1 MYQSPGPAASASSGL
16 PSGGMEETKIA
27 QGADPKVVG
36 PYLADA
42 LGDNAWSDCSVELIA
57 GGRSN
62 LTYLVTSG
70 DKELVLR
77 RPPLGHVLPTAHDMT
92 REFTVIRALRGTD
105 VPVPEAIHLCTDEEV
120 LGAPFYVMQRLH
132 GHILRSSFPPGYAD
146 RPEEKRLIGEAVVDT
161 LAKIHAVDWKAVGLE
176 EFGHPDG
183 FMARQVRRW
192 KQQWERS
199 VTRPLPAMDEL
210 IDKLEARLPTSPAP
224 TIVHGDFRVDNTILH
239 PTEPGRLVGVL
250 DWEMSTL
257 GDPLADLGMTLVY
270 WPDRGDVDEF
280 KKAFGSITVT
290 SADGF
295 LSRAEVVERY
305 AATTGRDISD
315 AAYYWAFGFFKLAVI
330 LEGIHARFLQGKTV
344 GEGFETIG
352 ERVPPLVMLGT
363 YVLERGE
370 VGSI

>member
-1 MYQSPGPAASASSGL
+1 MAL
-16 PSGGMEETKIA
+16 PSGGMGDTDKA
-27 QGADPKVVG
+27 KGADPNVVG
-36 PYLADA
+36 PYLAEHLDDPTWD
-42 LGDNAWSDCSVELIA
+42 GCSVELIS

-62 LTYLVTSG
+62 LTYLVTAGS
-70 DKELVLR
+70 KELVLR
-77 RPPLGHVLPTAHDMT
+77 RPPLGHVLPTAHDME
-92 REFTVIRALRGTD
+92 REFTVIGALRDTD
-105 VPVPEAIHLCTDEEV
+105 VPVPEAIHLCRDPDV
-120 LGAPFYVMQRLH
+120 LGAPFYVMERLH
-132 GHILRSSFPPGYAD
+132 GHILRNSFPPGYAD
-146 RPEEKRLIGEAVVDT
+146 SPEEKRRIGEVVIDT
-161 LAKIHAVDWKAVGLE
+161 LAEIHGVDWRAVGLE
-176 EFGHPDG
+176 GFGHPDG

-210 IDKLEARLPTSPAP
+210 IEKLEANLPSSPEP
-224 TIVHGDFRVDNTILH
+224 TIVHGDFRVDNTILDA
-239 PTEPGRLVGVL
+239 TDPGRIVGVL

-270 WPDRGDVDEF
+270 WPDQGDVDEF
-280 KKAFGSITVT
+280 KKAFGQITVT

-295 LSRAEVVERY
+295 LSRSEVVERY
-305 AATTGRDISD
+305 ASTTGRDVSD

-363 YVLERGE
+363 YVLDRGE

>member
-1 MYQSPGPAASASSGL
+1 
-16 PSGGMEETKIA
+16 MEETSNSR
-27 QGADPKVVG
+27 GADPDVVG
-36 PYLADA
+36 PYLAEQLD
-42 LGDNAWSDCSVELIA
+42 DESWSDCAVELIA

-62 LTYLVTSG
+62 LTYLVTI
-70 DKELVLR
+70 DEKELVLR
-77 RPPLGHVLPTAHDMT
+77 RPPLGHVLPTAHDMV
-92 REFTVIRALRGTD
+92 REYTVIDALRDTD
-105 VPVPEAIHLCTDEEV
+105 VPVPAAIHLCTDEGV
-120 LGAPFYVMQRLH
+120 LGAPFYVMERLH
-132 GHILRSSFPPGYAD
+132 GHILRNSFPPGYAD
-146 RPEEKRLIGEAVVDT
+146 HSDEKRRIGEAVIDT
-161 LAKIHAVDWKAVGLE
+161 LAKIHAVDWKAVGLD

-210 IDKLEARLPTSPAP
+210 IDKLEAKLPTSPPP

-239 PTEPGRLVGVL
+239 PTDPGRIVGVL

-257 GDPLADLGMTLVY
+257 GDPLADLGVTLVY
-270 WPDRGDVDEF
+270 WPDRGDIDDF
-280 KKAFGSITVT
+280 KKAFGQITVT

-295 LSRAEVVERY
+295 PSRREAAERY
-305 AATTGRDISD
+305 ASATGRDISE
-315 AAYYWAFGFFKLAVI
+315 APYYWAFGFFKLAVI

-363 YVLERGE
+363 YVLDRAE

>member
-1 MYQSPGPAASASSGL
+1 MDDTRTAR
-16 PSGGMEETKIA
+16 
-27 QGADPKVVG
+27 GADPTVVG
-36 PYLADA
+36 PYLAEHLAD
-42 LGDNAWSDCSVELIA
+42 GAWSDCNVELIA

-92 REFTVIRALRGTD
+92 REFTVISALRGTD
-105 VPVPEAIHLCTDEEV
+105 VPVPEAIHLCTDPDV
-120 LGAPFYVMQRLH
+120 LGAPFYVMERLH
-132 GHILRSSFPPGYAD
+132 GHILRNSFPPGYAD
-146 RPEEKRLIGEAVVDT
+146 SPEDKRRIGEAVIDT
-161 LAKIHAVDWKAVGLE
+161 LAKIHAVDWNAVGLS
-176 EFGHPDG
+176 EFGHPEG

-210 IDKLEARLPTSPAP
+210 IEKLEANIPESPAP

-239 PTEPGRLVGVL
+239 PTEPGTLVGVL

-270 WPDRGDVDEF
+270 WPDKGDVDDF
-280 KKAFGSITVT
+280 KKAFGQITVT

-295 LSRAEVVERY
+295 LSRSEVAERY
-305 AATTGRDISD
+305 ASTTGRDVSQ
-315 AAYYWAFGFFKLAVI
+315 ASYYWAFGFFKLAVI

-363 YVLERGE
+363 YVLDRGE
-370 VGSI
+370 VGPI